1 MRNKMTKFDF
11 IPSDLQICVFCM
23 EATSDYVCSGCNEYK
38 GLMPFNAETEAYLD
52 LDDLEEYAR

>member
-1 MRNKMTKFDF
+1 MTKFDF

-52 LDDLEEYAR
+52 IDDLEQYAR